1 MGLVGL
7 YICGLTHLYLIMN
20 FYLHKSMSISAVIGV
35 GLIPFI
41 PTDLLSAIIASISS
55 IYVLPILKRT
65 GLLHSN

>member
-7 YICGLTHLYLIMN
+7 YVCGLTHLYLIMN

-41 PTDLLSAIIASISS
+41 PTDLLSAIIAS
-55 IYVLPILKRT
+55 
-65 GLLHSN
+65 